1 VPTSRCREGP
11 ELSKAAIPHHRKP
24 RVKRVEVPLTFDA
37 EFFDILLDD
46 VTSLDSLQTDEQ
58 KILSNEIVAL
68 STEVTAVTKYEIPCN
83 WLDPT

>member
-11 ELSKAAIPHHRKP
+11 ELSKAAIPQHRKP

-68 STEVTAVTKYEIPCN
+68 STEVTAVTKYEIPYN

>member
-1 VPTSRCREGP
+1 MPTSRCREGP
-11 ELSKAAIPHHRKP
+11 ELSKAAIPQHRKP

-68 STEVTAVTKYEIPCN
+68 STEVTAVTKYEIPYN